1 MKAPEVLICRS
12 EAPIAGY
19 TDWYYNPEDESATS
33 IAITDKLWGN
43 DFQGWVTNKIVMES
57 ERYQRVIL
65 KRVSDTAVE
74 GRFTCSIPKDRNSPR
89 GLLILHPSESKK
101 RGRV

>member
-1 MKAPEVLICRS
+1 MSVRS
-12 EAPIAGY
+12 TNSWSY
-19 TDWYYNPEDESATS
+19 RLVS
-33 IAITDKLWGN
+33 IADADKIDGN
-43 DFQGWVTNKIVMES
+43 DFRGWVTNKIVVKS
-57 ERYQRVIL
+57 GRYQRVLL

-74 GRFTCSIPKDRNSPR
+74 GRFTCSIPKDSDSPR